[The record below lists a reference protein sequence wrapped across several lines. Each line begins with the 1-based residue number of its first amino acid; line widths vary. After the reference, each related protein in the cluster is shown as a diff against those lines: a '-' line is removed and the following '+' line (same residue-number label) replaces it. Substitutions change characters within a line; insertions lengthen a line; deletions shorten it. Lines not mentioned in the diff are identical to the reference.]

1 MIFFLLSAQRKVLD
15 KEVVADLQF
24 TESFCGMP
32 RPVKSLRSV
41 MEDLPPLRNAIES
54 LLTKMSHHA
63 IKIIFYN
70 VIFINN

>member
-1 MIFFLLSAQRKVLD
+1 
-15 KEVVADLQF
+15 
-24 TESFCGMP
+24 
-32 RPVKSLRSV
+32 